1 MGVARSSMR
10 KALLLAVALGAGMAL
25 APVQRVRVTD
35 LLELYLEGD
44 FAAAVA
50 PLAKVSNVNSV
61 AVDIEVDGDAWIAKG
76 ATPAEIERRRLAAA
90 SLALEFAVMR
100 MEDEWYTLRPLIE
113 WGCAQLRKSEPDD
126 RELAWQ
132 RAALAAI
139 QGARDN
145 AFNRRLPTPPPTEV
159 IPQLP
164 YHVAHVAMRFPS
176 DPAVQFAQGFFA
188 EFNVPVEGRA
198 RFIDIDT
205 AATASVRA
213 IDHYRA
219 AAADPALAHE
229 AALAIGYI
237 QLRMKKLD
245 AVMPELATAAGST
258 DPFVRYLAHLL
269 RGRTIE
275 QLGGTSEAVAAYRDA
290 LSVIPNT
297 QSAAIALSAML
308 HKADQPDA
316 AVEIMNASFAA
327 RPAEDPWREYG
338 FGQFRHWARYRDR
351 MREAVR

>member
-1 MGVARSSMR
+1 MR
-10 KALLLAVALGAGMAL
+10 KALFLGVAMIAAMAF
-25 APVQRVRVTD
+25 APSQRLRVTD
-35 LLELYLEGD
+35 LLELYLKGD
-44 FAAAVA
+44 FEAAVA
-50 PLAKVSNVNSV
+50 PLSKVSNVTSV
-61 AVDIEVDGDAWIAKG
+61 AVDLEVDGDAWAAKG
-76 ATPAEIERRRLAAA
+76 ATPGEVERRRLVAA
-90 SLALEFAVMR
+90 SLALEFTGLR
-100 MEDEWYTLRPLIE
+100 MLDEWYTLRPLIE
-113 WGCAQLRKSEPDD
+113 WGCTQLRKSGPDD

-132 RAALAAI
+132 RAALAAL

-145 AFNRRLPTPPPTEV
+145 AFNRRLPTPPPAEV

-164 YHVAHVAMRFPS
+164 YHLAHVALRFPS

-188 EFNVPVEGRA
+188 EFNVPVEGRM
-198 RFIDIDT
+198 RLIDIDT
-205 AATASVRA
+205 AATSSARA
-213 IDHYRA
+213 IDQYRA
-219 AAADPALAHE
+219 AAASPELAHE
-229 AALAIGYI
+229 SALAIGYI
-237 QLRMKKLD
+237 QLRMKRLD
-245 AVMPELATAAGST
+245 AVMPELAKAAESS

-275 QLGGTSEAVAAYRDA
+275 QLGGTTEAVAAYREA

-316 AVEIMNASFAA
+316 AIDIMNASFAA

-338 FGQFRHWARYRDR
+338 FGQFRHWTRYRDR